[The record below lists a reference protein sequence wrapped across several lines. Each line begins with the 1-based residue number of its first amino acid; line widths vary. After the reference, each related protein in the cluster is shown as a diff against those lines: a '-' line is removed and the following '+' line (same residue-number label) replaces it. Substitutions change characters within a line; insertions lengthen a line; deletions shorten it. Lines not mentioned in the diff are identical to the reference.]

1 MPAARSRTKS
11 TARRAVSTRDLV
23 DESLLKVRWAPAGD
37 AEATRDGCPTLDEL
51 LQWLDDQRASQHLLV
66 KRVDLKVLA
75 DWHMR
80 PNGTFA
86 HRTGRFFRVI
96 GLAAQSP
103 DREVPGWHQPILEN
117 PRQGIIGLLRRTIN
131 GRRYF
136 LLQAKT
142 DVGNRPPVQLAA
154 TVQFTPGNYV
164 DNAQLPRPF
173 LFTEFLK
180 PTLGPVVYN
189 ALQSEEGARFFREC
203 HLHRV
208 IELAPGRTLNIPD
221 HYRWFSLDA
230 IRFFLHLGETVS
242 SSARSIL
249 ACQL

>member
-1 MPAARSRTKS
+1 MPARRSSSKPAAR
-11 TARRAVSTRDLV
+11 RAPSTRDLV
-23 DESLLKVRWAPAGD
+23 DETLLNERWAPTGD
-37 AEATRDGCPTLDEL
+37 AEAGLDDCPTLTEL
-51 LQWLDDQRASQHLLV
+51 LQWYDDQRSSQHLLV
-66 KRVDLKVLA
+66 KRVDLKALA
-75 DWHMR
+75 DWQMR
-80 PNGTFA
+80 PNGTYA

-96 GLAAQSP
+96 GLAVQSP
-103 DREVPGWHQPILEN
+103 EREVSGWHQPILEN
-117 PRQGIIGLLRRTIN
+117 PRQGIIGLLSRTIN

-173 LFTEFLK
+173 LFSEFLK
-180 PTLGPVVYN
+180 PTLGRVIYN

-208 IELAPGRTLNIPD
+208 IELAPGRKLAIPD
-221 HYRWFSLDA
+221 QYRWFSLDA
-230 IRFFLHLGETVS
+230 VRFFLHLGETVS

>member
-1 MPAARSRTKS
+1 MPTSRPRAKS
-11 TARRAVSTRDLV
+11 PARRAISTRDLV
-23 DESLLKVRWAPAGD
+23 DDALLKARWAPAGD
-37 AEATRDGCPTLDEL
+37 AEAARDGCPSLAEL
-51 LQWLDDQRASQHLLV
+51 LQWYDDQRSSQHLMV
-66 KRVDLKVLA
+66 KRVDLNALS
-75 DWHMR
+75 DWGLR
-80 PNGTFA
+80 PNGTYA

-96 GLAAQSP
+96 GLSVQSP
-103 DREVPGWHQPILEN
+103 EREVTGWHQPILEN
-117 PRQGIIGLLRRTIN
+117 PRQGIIGLLSRTIG
-131 GRRYF
+131 GRRYY

-173 LFTEFLK
+173 LFSEFLK
-180 PTLGPVVYN
+180 PTLGRVVYN

-208 IELAPGRTLNIPD
+208 IELDPGRTLAVPD
-221 HYRWFSLDA
+221 HYRWFSLEA
-230 IRFFLHLGETVS
+230 VRFFLHLGETVS